1 MQEHLN
7 ELPKKI
13 DIVFVDEC
21 HTCSVGGFATKF
33 TKMFKTNFKFGM
45 TATDSDNMKNVWN
58 TRKLFGPVV
67 YEVKFETL
75 EESGFVAKPQVIP
88 IEVYFKNDIEFFS
101 DEPKELEFD
110 DNGMPIFDNDSEKQ
124 ENGYILESQYLA
136 QSREFNNIIT
146 KLVDGV
152 LKDGNCLI
160 LFDRTMH
167 GQILFDMIANKN
179 KFYIDGS
186 IKLEERQRITHILQQ
201 NNHAALVAQS
211 ATMGVG
217 LTIKSL
223 NSVFLVNLKSASTA
237 TLQGIGRGL
246 MLEEGKDKLRIFD
259 IFASGRGDNFKYSK
273 RHRKNR
279 QHLLADYYK
288 CEEDRIRRI
297 EI

>member
-1 MQEHLN
+1 MSN
-7 ELPKKI
+7 SII
-13 DIVFVDEC
+13 D
-21 HTCSVGGFATKF
+21 
-33 TKMFKTNFKFGM
+33 
-45 TATDSDNMKNVWN
+45 
-58 TRKLFGPVV
+58 
-67 YEVKFETL
+67 
-75 EESGFVAKPQVIP
+75 
-88 IEVYFKNDIEFFS
+88 
-101 DEPKELEFD
+101 
-110 DNGMPIFDNDSEKQ
+110 
-124 ENGYILESQYLA
+124 
-136 QSREFNNIIT
+136 
-146 KLVDGV
+146 LV
-152 LKDGNCLI
+152 
-160 LFDRTMH
+160 
-167 GQILFDMIANKN
+167 IANGN
-179 KFYIDGS
+179 GECVAVDRVSDGLTHNG
-186 IKLEERQRITHILQQ
+186 IQRNQKQQ